1 MMSGI
6 FLKNLLKLI
15 LVGVLLIPSNLK
27 ASDDE
32 KGIRTIIHLL
42 DYIGKDYPGAVEN
55 GKIKS
60 AIEYQ
65 EMADF
70 ANTIKH
76 LSESDKILQKDEII
90 IGKIKE
96 LIQIINQKAPPVEIS
111 ILTKSISLLVINRTK
126 FKAYPKQWPDL
137 NAGKSLFQNNCVSCH
152 GTSGNGNG
160 ELAKNLNPK
169 PTNFLNDSLAENS
182 TPFQAYNSIRLGV
195 SGTGMLAFSDLSE
208 EEVWDLA
215 FYVKS
220 LNTADS
226 SGLNANLK
234 KEFKEA
240 SKNID
245 LKQVATLT
253 DINLKEKLG
262 NNKNAEQLLA
272 SLRLHSE
279 NKKVSENSLNIAK
292 KNVLEALN
300 AYRRKE
306 YKLAREKALSAY
318 LDGIEPVETRL
329 RANDPKFTA
338 SIEKHMLLLRLG
350 IEDREGLQVIEK
362 TVEKNIQLIGKAG
375 KMLVENKLSF
385 WLSLLLSASIVLRE
399 GLEAF
404 LIIAVILA
412 IIKNSGIK
420 RALPWLHGGWIA
432 AVFMGCLGWYL
443 SGWILHISGKNRE
456 IMEGVVA
463 LFAVVVLTVVGF
475 WLHNNSHA
483 RKWKVF
489 IEERINKLL
498 NKESMFSLAVFSFMV
513 VFREAFET
521 VLFLQ
526 AISLETPQEN
536 QLAIGMGVLSAF
548 VIIAFLMILFIRF
561 SKSIPVRQLF
571 RYSAWMI
578 TLLAVI
584 LVGQG
589 VHAIQESGIFS
600 ITEFPFNFRIEWAG
614 IYPTFETMLSQAL
627 LLAGILFLYHLQ
639 TRRIKLGN

>member
-1 MMSGI
+1 MPGI
-6 FLKNLLKLI
+6 LLKNFLKLI
-15 LVGVLLIPSNLK
+15 LVGIILIPVNME

-60 AIEYQ
+60 TIEYQ
-65 EMADF
+65 EMVGF
-70 ANTIKH
+70 ANAIKN
-76 LSESDKILQKDEII
+76 LSESDEILQKDEII

-96 LIQIINQKAPPVEIS
+96 LIQTINQKAPPVEIS
-111 ILTKSISLLVINRTK
+111 NLTKSISILVINRTN
-126 FKAYPKQWPDL
+126 FKAFPKQWPNL
-137 NAGKSLFQNNCVSCH
+137 NAGKSLFQNNCVACH
-152 GTSGNGNG
+152 GATGNGNG
-160 ELAKNLNPK
+160 ELAKDLNPK
-169 PTNFLNDSLAENS
+169 PTNFLNDSLAQNL
-182 TPFQAYNSIRLGV
+182 TPFQAYNNIRLGV
-195 SGTGMLAFSDLSE
+195 PGTGMLAFSDLSE

-220 LNTADS
+220 LNTSDS
-226 SGLNANLK
+226 LGLNANLK

-245 LKQVATLT
+245 LKEVATLS
-253 DINLKEKLG
+253 DIRLKEKLG
-262 NNKNAEQLLA
+262 TNKNSEHLLA

-279 NKKVSENSLNIAK
+279 NKKVSENSLNIAR

-300 AYRRKE
+300 AYRKRE

-318 LDGIEPVETRL
+318 LEGVEPVETRL

-338 SIEKHMLLLRLG
+338 TIEKQMLILRLG
-350 IEDREGLQVIEK
+350 IENREDLQVIQK
-362 TVEKNIQLIGKAG
+362 TVERNIQLIDKAE
-375 KMLVENKLSF
+375 KLLTENKLSF

-432 AVFMGCLGWYL
+432 AVFMGFLGWYL

-456 IMEGVVA
+456 IMEGMVA
-463 LFAVVVLTVVGF
+463 LLAVVVLTVVGF

-483 RKWKVF
+483 HKWKVF

-498 NKESMFSLAVFSFMV
+498 NKESMLSLSVFSFMV

-536 QLAIGMGVLSAF
+536 KLAIGMGVLSAF

-561 SKSIPVRQLF
+561 SKKIPVRQLF

-584 LVGQG
+584 LIGQG

-600 ITEFPFNFRIEWAG
+600 ISEFPFDFRIEWAG
-614 IYPTFETMLSQAL
+614 IYPTFETMLSQIL
-627 LLAGILFLYHLQ
+627 LLAVILSLYYIQ
-639 TRRIKLGN
+639 NKRIKLRI

>member
-1 MMSGI
+1 
-6 FLKNLLKLI
+6 
-15 LVGVLLIPSNLK
+15 
-27 ASDDE
+27 
-32 KGIRTIIHLL
+32 
-42 DYIGKDYPGAVEN
+42 
-55 GKIKS
+55 
-60 AIEYQ
+60 
-65 EMADF
+65 
-70 ANTIKH
+70 
-76 LSESDKILQKDEII
+76 
-90 IGKIKE
+90 
-96 LIQIINQKAPPVEIS
+96 
-111 ILTKSISLLVINRTK
+111 
-126 FKAYPKQWPDL
+126 
-137 NAGKSLFQNNCVSCH
+137 
-152 GTSGNGNG
+152 
-160 ELAKNLNPK
+160 
-169 PTNFLNDSLAENS
+169 
-182 TPFQAYNSIRLGV
+182 
-195 SGTGMLAFSDLSE
+195 
-208 EEVWDLA
+208 
-215 FYVKS
+215 
-220 LNTADS
+220 
-226 SGLNANLK
+226 
-234 KEFKEA
+234 
-240 SKNID
+240 
-245 LKQVATLT
+245 
-253 DINLKEKLG
+253 
-262 NNKNAEQLLA
+262 
-272 SLRLHSE
+272 
-279 NKKVSENSLNIAK
+279 
-292 KNVLEALN
+292 
-300 AYRRKE
+300 
-306 YKLAREKALSAY
+306 
-318 LDGIEPVETRL
+318 
-329 RANDPKFTA
+329 
-338 SIEKHMLLLRLG
+338 
-350 IEDREGLQVIEK
+350 
-362 TVEKNIQLIGKAG
+362 
-375 KMLVENKLSF
+375 
-385 WLSLLLSASIVLRE
+385 
-399 GLEAF
+399 LEAF

-584 LVGQG
+584 LIGQG

-614 IYPTFETMLSQAL
+614 IYPTFETMLSQSL
-627 LLAGILFLYHLQ
+627 LLAAILFLYHLQ
-639 TRRIKLGN
+639 NRRLKLRT